1 MKKVTVYSILFSFLV
16 IIISSCSTSLQIN
29 SDYDRKAS
37 FSSYKTFSLYNLK
50 AKGNVSQLN
59 QDRIAASIR
68 DEMKKKGFT
77 ETAGNPDLLVN
88 AFTVLKNRTGISA
101 STSYYGFG
109 SAYRPYGYW
118 VAPGAAHTS
127 VSTYD
132 YKDGSMLI
140 DVIDAKTNKM
150 IWTGNASAEVY
161 KRPKNAEEVING
173 VVAKIMVNFPSSST
187 N

>member
-1 MKKVTVYSILFSFLV
+1 MKKVTVHSILFSFLV
-16 IIISSCSTSLQIN
+16 ILISACSTSLQIN
-29 SDYDRKAS
+29 TDYDRTAS

-50 AKGNVSQLN
+50 TKGNVSHLN
-59 QDRIAASIR
+59 QDRIASSIR
-68 DEMKKKGFT
+68 AEMRKKGFT
-77 ETAGNPDLLVN
+77 ETKGNPDLLVN
-88 AFTVLKNRTGISA
+88 AFTVLKQRTGISA

-118 VAPGAAHTS
+118 AAPGSAYTS

-132 YKDGSMLI
+132 YKDGSLLI

-150 IWTGNASAEVY
+150 IWTGNGSAEVY
-161 KRPKNAEEVING
+161 KKPKNPEEVINE
-173 VVAKIMVNFPSSST
+173 VVAKIMAKFPSATT